1 MQKLVVHQQLMKASV
16 NAIFGFGAEISK
28 CRDVSDFGT
37 AAFTHCIAITALFS
51 FTCKRIFPVADL
63 DDILSERGA
72 CGVGF
77 IANLDNK
84 ASHGIVKDALVAL
97 GCMEHRGGCGAD
109 NDSGD
114 GSGLMTSIPWDL
126 FNDWAEKEGIPV
138 FDKLHTGVGM
148 IFLPKDSNQMNEAK
162 KVISNIFN
170 NEGLEVLGW
179 RSVPVDSSVV
189 GYYAKVTMPNIQQ
202 VFVRVVKEEN
212 VDDIE
217 RELYICRKLIE
228 RAVNS
233 EIWGNELYF
242 CSLSNQTIVYKGMLR
257 SEVLGRFYYDL
268 QSELYTSPLA
278 IYHRR
283 FSTNTSPRWP
293 LAQPMRF
300 LGHNGEIN
308 TIQGNL
314 NWMQSREAS
323 LKSAVWRDREDEIR
337 PFGNPKASDSAN
349 LDSTAELLIRS
360 GRAPEEA
367 LMILVPEAYQN
378 HPTLSIKYPEVLDFY
393 NYYKGQ
399 MEAWDGPALLLFR
412 TPTMAAD
419 TIYFAVGFK
428 SYDITRVVSK
438 EETWYDWVER
448 GRNRVTRMTVSQK
461 TMEWL
466 VYALKEAS
474 KDQGNFVRRW
484 KVWDHSTEFF
494 CSKNFNKDGRYI
506 SIIKTQGKRRAVIFI
521 PEWSLNFGWMDISTK
536 ITRFI
541 NAKAQKIS
549 KVVHRK
555 TEEGLLYSDS
565 VRNNKW
571 TTRELNAAK
580 IQQKG
585 NSIIISE
592 VTTKS
597 QNELLEK
604 SVVGSF
610 PEEIPN
616 VTLSEVRRWVVSSW
630 KHYLGINIYELG
642 HNRFLFEFLN
652 KTVADH
658 TISGEWFWKSHKF
671 FLEWWPLTSTA
682 TSERLNQVWIRVVGI
697 LLQLWSQKVF
707 CEIKNFC
714 GGWIQTE
721 EETELRNH
729 LKWARLKIRGDG
741 DDVLSFVELV
751 HEGLTFKV
759 QI

>member
-1 MQKLVVHQQLMKASV
+1 M
-16 NAIFGFGAEISK
+16 
-28 CRDVSDFGT
+28 
-37 AAFTHCIAITALFS
+37 
-51 FTCKRIFPVADL
+51 AD
-63 DDILSERGA
+63 
-72 CGVGF
+72 
-77 IANLDNK
+77 
-84 ASHGIVKDALVAL
+84 
-97 GCMEHRGGCGAD
+97 
-109 NDSGD
+109 
-114 GSGLMTSIPWDL
+114 
-126 FNDWAEKEGIPV
+126 
-138 FDKLHTGVGM
+138 
-148 IFLPKDSNQMNEAK
+148 
-162 KVISNIFN
+162 
-170 NEGLEVLGW
+170 
-179 RSVPVDSSVV
+179 
-189 GYYAKVTMPNIQQ
+189 
-202 VFVRVVKEEN
+202 
-212 VDDIE
+212 
-217 RELYICRKLIE
+217 
-228 RAVNS
+228 
-233 EIWGNELYF
+233 
-242 CSLSNQTIVYKGMLR
+242 
-257 SEVLGRFYYDL
+257 
-268 QSELYTSPLA
+268 
-278 IYHRR
+278 
-283 FSTNTSPRWP
+283 
-293 LAQPMRF
+293 
-300 LGHNGEIN
+300 
-308 TIQGNL
+308 
-314 NWMQSREAS
+314 
-323 LKSAVWRDREDEIR
+323 
-337 PFGNPKASDSAN
+337 
-349 LDSTAELLIRS
+349 
-360 GRAPEEA
+360 
-367 LMILVPEAYQN
+367 
-378 HPTLSIKYPEVLDFY
+378 
-393 NYYKGQ
+393 
-399 MEAWDGPALLLFR
+399 
-412 TPTMAAD
+412 D

-438 EETWYDWVER
+438 AETWYDWVER

-474 KDQGNFVRRW
+474 KVQGNSVRRW

-521 PEWSLNFGWMDISTK
+521 PEWYLNSGWMDISTK

-571 TTRELNAAK
+571 TTREINAAK

-604 SVVGSF
+604 SVVESL

-630 KHYLGINIYELG
+630 KHYHGINIYELG
-642 HNRFLFEFLN
+642 HNRFLFEFPN
-652 KTVADH
+652 KTAADH

-671 FLEWWPLTSTA
+671 SLEWWSPTSTA

-697 LLQLWSQKVF
+697 TLQLWSQKVF
-707 CEIKNFC
+707 REIRNFC

-741 DDVLSFVELV
+741 DDVSSFVELV

-759 QI
+759 QIWVEAPARIISDEGRVVLFKDQRSTERTNPKVNEKLLGFTEVSGHVGSSYDLAISKLSANTSRAGTHAPETQFKSPFKRNRLVHKGGKLGPDLLAQSILKEQTKESGPSFLIDPFTVELEANNISSTAVF